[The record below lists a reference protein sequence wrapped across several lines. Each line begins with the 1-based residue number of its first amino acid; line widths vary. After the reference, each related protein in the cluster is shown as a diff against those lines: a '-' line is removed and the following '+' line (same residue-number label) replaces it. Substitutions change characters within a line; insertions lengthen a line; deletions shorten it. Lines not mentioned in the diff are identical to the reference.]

1 MGRRNETRLG
11 RSGFLVDISVT
22 KVLPSRILR
31 NVRVY
36 HLLLGWWWEIFTASE
51 KTSGVNQERKRNMA
65 KNMTRKGLAVGIA
78 ATFVASG
85 LAGLPASADE
95 ATLTLEPNAGTGF
108 TTITGSTFELETGI
122 PSSIPSSNWA
132 LIKYRVQNDELVST
146 TLAAT
151 TNGTADGTED
161 GTVQYGTSTAATGGG
176 TTDATGVTDDDFVVV
191 PTANDRI
198 LIGETSTLT
207 VTVGDATPTAL
218 SVTAWLDVNGNN
230 TIDSGEAYSP
240 TQVVTFAAPSSVT
253 GTVSMAALQ
262 TGDET
267 LTATVEFAGNVN
279 VRQIDDGDLLVQFGT
294 ISDAGVFT
302 RIESYA
308 FSAAGTA
315 AEDDDGTTST
325 TVTAK
330 DVVTSNPN
338 GNDVVW
344 NSTLSQYEAVF
355 NPFDILEGNAGNDN
369 FTATAGQK
377 YGAKLFLDH
386 DNAGTPD
393 VTDASDQEGSTAT
406 VTVGAAA
413 TDYTV
418 TYNVVNSAGAVTTQ
432 VGEDDNG
439 STDATTV
446 TTAQGSQVDMAASMK
461 SSSSSAGATSE
472 GGTFRVFVG
481 TDVTV
486 PVGVKDVSVKATFAH
501 NTGLSLT
508 DGVTVDGLSVYN
520 GQSRTIT
527 ATTNAS
533 GIATFEIAATGAE
546 AGDIM
551 DITLSV
557 NGETPAAGVDGQI
570 TWAVSDYEIYADN
583 DLSGNAGVAISSGD
597 TFTMNYTVLDQFGQA
612 PANGAYR
619 VVVQD
624 KADSN
629 RTRTTA
635 ADFAFAA
642 PIVDG
647 KAAVEITDDGVG
659 NGTYSLEAF
668 WALTAVGTAGSDA
681 DDTVETAVSVV
692 TDPAATVVTLD
703 AMETDHYG
711 SAQLNDANTD
721 GDYSDAGDTDNRTK
735 LVLETESIYT
745 YIANTAGNSETAP
758 DLTSGLEVTI
768 EGTVTNAAGTA
779 VPYAE
784 VTLTAPKFLF
794 VTNGN
799 YSLGSITTVAS
810 STGTFSVNVYSQS
823 GGVNNIVV
831 TSGSGSA
838 TQSLTYAGAVSGAA
852 SDFTITT
859 PGASEPGRTV
869 DVTVNVSDVN
879 GNAVQS
885 ASVTLSSTGP
895 GYLINTS
902 GTTLSDGTFTTKL
915 LLGANDSGTAVIKA
929 VMTIDGDEIVKT
941 SSVVVGVGAVA
952 EADQKVNAGSFKG
965 YVAVYAKGYAGQRL
979 SAKIGND
986 WVIVP
991 SLASNFERVTD
1002 FTGAGVDIAVR
1013 IYIDRVLIDTINLT
1027 TK

>member
-1 MGRRNETRLG
+1 ML
-11 RSGFLVDISVT
+11 L
-22 KVLPSRILR
+22 
-31 NVRVY
+31 VRVY
-36 HLLLGWWWEIFTASE
+36 HLLLGWWWEIFTACE
-51 KTSGVNQERKRNMA
+51 KNSRVNQERKRNMA

-85 LAGLPASADE
+85 LAGLPANADE

-132 LIKYRVQNDELVST
+132 QIKYRVQNDSLVSVT
-146 TLAAT
+146 AAAT
-151 TNGTADGTED
+151 TDGTSG
-161 GTVQYGTSTAATGGG
+161 GTDSAFQYGTASAATGGG
-176 TTDATGVTDDDFVVV
+176 ITGGTPDTTDVTDDDFVIAPVAV
-191 PTANDRI
+191 DKI
-198 LIGETSTLT
+198 LIGETSTMTL
-207 VTVGDATPTAL
+207 TVGDAAPTAL

-230 TIDSGEAYSP
+230 TIDTGEAYSP

-253 GTVSMAALQ
+253 GTVTMAALQ
-262 TGDET
+262 AGDET
-267 LTATVEFAGNVN
+267 LTATVEFAGGVN

-294 ISDAGVFT
+294 VSSAGVFASIPSFALT
-302 RIESYA
+302 S
-308 FSAAGTA
+308 AGTE
-315 AEDDDGTTST
+315 AEDNDGTTST

-330 DVVTSNPN
+330 DVVTSNPE
-338 GNDVVW
+338 GNNVVW
-344 NSTLSQYEAVF
+344 NSTLSRYEAVF
-355 NPFDILEGNAGNDN
+355 NPFDIIGTNAGNDN
-369 FTATAGQK
+369 FTALAAQK

-386 DNAGTPD
+386 DNGGSPD
-393 VTDASDQEGSTAT
+393 VDDASDQEGSTSV

-418 TYNVVNSAGAVTTQ
+418 TYNVVNSAGAVTTT

-439 STDATTV
+439 STAATTV
-446 TTAQGSQVDMAASMK
+446 TTAQGSQEDMVASMK

-501 NTGLSLT
+501 NTGLTLT

-527 ATTNAS
+527 ATTDAS
-533 GIATFEIAATGAE
+533 GVATFAIAATGAE

-557 NGETPAAGVDGQI
+557 NGVTPAAGVDGQI
-570 TWAVSDYEIYADN
+570 TWAVSDYEIYATN
-583 DLSGNAGVAISSGD
+583 DLSGNGGVAISSGD
-597 TFTMNYTVLDQFGQA
+597 TFTMDYTVLDQFGAA
-612 PANGAYR
+612 PPNGAYR

-624 KADSN
+624 LADSN

-635 ADFAFAA
+635 ADFAYAA

-647 KAAVEITDDGVG
+647 KASVEITDDGVG

-692 TDPAATVVTLD
+692 TDPSVTVVTLD

-711 SAQLNDANTD
+711 SAQLNDANSD
-721 GDYSDAGDTDNRTK
+721 GDYSDAGDTDNRNK

-768 EGTVTNAAGTA
+768 EGTVTNAAGAA

-794 VTNGN
+794 VTNSN

-852 SDFTITT
+852 SDFTVTT

-869 DVTVNVSDVN
+869 DVTINVSDVN
-879 GNAVQS
+879 GNAVEA

-929 VMTIDGDEIVKT
+929 VMTIDGEEVIKT

-952 EADQKVNAGSFKG
+952 ESSKKVNAGSFKG
-965 YVAVYAKGYAGQRL
+965 YVAVYAKGYVGQRL

-1013 IYIDRVLIDTINLT
+1013 IYIDRVLVDTINLT